1 MREGIRLV
9 NFPETTYAR
18 ETRHPSAKE
27 ATTGRVHSL
36 PLILFLSA
44 KANKYWDVHQVS
56 VVVVILIVG
65 FILSSFPGDFDQ
77 SVAQNVE
84 LLLGEFDSLIQAFV
98 FDFEGHLF
106 DQDVVDG
113 ILVINKSQ
121 VEGLRLVLLLQG
133 VPQVFVHFV
142 LQLFDCVLVVHH
154 HFLIFNQEG
163 FKFAAVVL

>member
-1 MREGIRLV
+1 M
-9 NFPETTYAR
+9 
-18 ETRHPSAKE
+18 
-27 ATTGRVHSL
+27 
-36 PLILFLSA
+36 ILFLSA

-65 FILSSFPGDFDQ
+65 FVLRPPSGNFDQ

-84 LLLGEFDSLIQAFV
+84 PHLGEFDGLVQAFV
-98 FDFEGHLF
+98 FDFQGHLF

-121 VEGLRLVLLLQG
+121 VEGLRLVLLLQS

-142 LQLFDCVLVVHH
+142 LQLLDCVLVVNH
-154 HFLIFNQEG
+154 HFLVLHQEG
-163 FKFAAVVL
+163 FQFAAVVLQVTGVVVGVSAGLLGKVFDAYLG